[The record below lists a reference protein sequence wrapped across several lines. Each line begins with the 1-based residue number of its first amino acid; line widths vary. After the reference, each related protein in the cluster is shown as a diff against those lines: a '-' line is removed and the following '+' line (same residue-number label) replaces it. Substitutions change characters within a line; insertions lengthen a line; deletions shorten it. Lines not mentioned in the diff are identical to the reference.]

1 MIHLGRNKMKHRRR
15 SVLIAEPDRAKAHEF
30 REHLE
35 EAGYLVFLAYDFEQ
49 AAILTARQRHELIV
63 TNFDLPNGGAT
74 EFCRHVREDLR
85 LVEIPVIVC
94 ATHEHDAELESL
106 RYRFSIARVLY
117 APVDPSQMVNV
128 ANEVV
133 SYLVSTH

>member
-1 MIHLGRNKMKHRRR
+1 MIHFGKNKMLHRRR

-30 REHLE
+30 RDHLE

-63 TNFDLPNGGAT
+63 TNFDLPSGGAA

-85 LVEIPVIVC
+85 LVDLPIILC
-94 ATHEHDAELESL
+94 SSHDHDSELDQV
-106 RYRFSIARVLY
+106 RYRYSIARVLHT
-117 APVDPSQMVNV
+117 PVDPKMMVSV

-133 SYLVSTH
+133 SYLVSAH